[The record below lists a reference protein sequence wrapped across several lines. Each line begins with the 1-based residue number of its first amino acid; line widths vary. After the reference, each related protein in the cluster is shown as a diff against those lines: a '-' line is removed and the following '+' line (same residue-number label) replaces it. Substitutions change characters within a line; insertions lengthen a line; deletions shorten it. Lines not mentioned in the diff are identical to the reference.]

1 MFTIIE
7 ALRWTLDTAIDLMK
21 KYPDDF
27 NLRNGFYMQ
36 AYGAVSMLALT
47 SYEDEARAL
56 WEEHEQQLQRI
67 LWGR

>member
-7 ALRWTLDTAIDLMK
+7 ALRWTLDTTIDLMK

-36 AYGAVSMLALT
+36 AYGAISMLALT
-47 SYEDEARAL
+47 SYEEEARVL
-56 WEEHEQQLQRI
+56 WEEYEQQLQRI